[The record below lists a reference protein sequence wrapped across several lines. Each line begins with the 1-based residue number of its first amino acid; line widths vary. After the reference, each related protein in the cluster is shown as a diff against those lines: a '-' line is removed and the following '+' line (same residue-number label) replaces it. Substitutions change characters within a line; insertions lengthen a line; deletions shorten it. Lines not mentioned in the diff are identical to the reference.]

1 MNTIF
6 IRGTAG
12 LGYGFIDG
20 AFLPPGKDEYYL
32 RNMQARELLAREE
45 TSYRHLTESEIQILK
60 ANGNESYRWNDV
72 YVSDIFD
79 ASLIQ
84 NTYFSGIVRIGN
96 LEAGCLKFHDYI
108 QRTGI
113 RNSTIISCDIGD
125 NCAINDCAYISHYII
140 GSGVILSCIHEMDT
154 TNHSK
159 FGEGIVKDGE
169 DEDVRVYIEP
179 VNEAGGRRIMPFNGM
194 ICTDAYLWSVY
205 RSDTKLMDAFKAITQ
220 KNADSR
226 RGYYSVVG
234 HGAVIKHCATIKD
247 ARIGNAAYIKGANK
261 LKNLTIN
268 SDEEEPAQIGEGV
281 ELVNGIVGY
290 GCHVFYGCKAVRFV
304 LGNNCKLNYGA
315 RLINS
320 VLGDNSTISCCEVLN
335 NLVFPAHEQH
345 HNNSFLIAALVL
357 GQSNMAAGATIGS
370 NHNSRGNDGEIVAG
384 RGFWPGLSCSIKHN
398 SRFVSYC
405 LITKGVYPF
414 ELNIILPF
422 SMLTTSEDGK
432 RREVMPAYMWMY
444 NMYALFRNARK
455 FKDRDKRKKV
465 TQVYETDFL
474 APDTVQEII
483 TAIDLLGKWSS
494 VNPDQKH
501 FYTAPLVLERSHNGV
516 RIIKAAESAAAYR
529 QMLLY
534 YAIKTLLTM
543 PDELMYQEI
552 QYTSDAGGSAPEGGS
567 GGGGSDG
574 VSVYRRLCA
583 FANAAGN
590 KPEFGNWENLGGQ
603 LVPAYKAET
612 LRKNIRNGIL
622 ADWQDIHNEYARF
635 HAEYPLDKAH
645 NALYVLCF
653 LLDGNFPAP
662 EAWNALLDETH
673 SICNYIDKQVYITT
687 RKDYTDHFR
696 NITFQSKAEQDAV
709 IGRLDA
715 NVCITQTRAE
725 IAALRNLIDSAYEK
739 ST

>member
-1 MNTIF
+1 MNTLF

-12 LGYGFIDG
+12 LGYGFIDETC
-20 AFLPPGKDEYYL
+20 LPPGKDEWYL
-32 RNMQARELLAREE
+32 RTAQANKMLGREE
-45 TSYRHLTESEIQILK
+45 TSYRRLTESEIKLLEE
-60 ANGNESYRWNDV
+60 NGNESPAWNDV

-79 ASLIQ
+79 AALIQ
-84 NTYFSGIVRIGN
+84 NTFFSGMVRIGN

-113 RNSTIISCDIGD
+113 RNSRIISCDIGD

-140 GSGVILSCIHEMDT
+140 GNGVILSCINEMDT

-179 VNEAGGRRIMPFNGM
+179 VNEAGGRRIIPFNGM
-194 ICTDAYLWSVY
+194 TCADAYLWAMY
-205 RSDTKLMDAFKAITQ
+205 RADAKLINTFKTITQ
-220 KNADSR
+220 KNSDSR
-226 RGYYSVVG
+226 RGYYGTVG

-247 ARIGNAAYIKGANK
+247 TRIGDAAYIKGANK

-268 SDEEEPAQIGEGV
+268 SDEAEPAQIGEGV

-384 RGFWPGLSCSIKHN
+384 RGFWPGLSCSMKHN
-398 SRFVSYC
+398 SRFASYC

-414 ELNIILPF
+414 ELNITLPF
-422 SMLTTSEDGK
+422 SMLTTSGDGK

-455 FKDRDKRKKV
+455 YKDRDKRKKAI
-465 TQVYETDFL
+465 QVYETDFL

-483 TAIDLLGKWSS
+483 AALSLFKEWSAINQGSK
-494 VNPDQKH
+494 Q
-501 FYTAPLVLERSHNGV
+501 FFAAPRTLERSHIGV
-516 RIIKAAESAAAYR
+516 RIIKPEEAVAAYR

-534 YAIKTLLTM
+534 YAVKTLLTL
-543 PDELMYQEI
+543 PEDYMYQETK
-552 QYTSDAGGSAPEGGS
+552 QRADAGSVGGS
-567 GGGGSDG
+567 GGG
-574 VSVYRRLCA
+574 SVYGRLCA
-583 FANAAGN
+583 LAKAAGN
-590 KPEFGNWENLGGQ
+590 VSETSAWENLGGQ
-603 LVPAYKAET
+603 LVPVYKAEA
-612 LRKNIRNGIL
+612 LRDKIRDGSL
-622 ADWQDIHNEYARF
+622 ACWQDIHNEYARL

-645 NALYVLCF
+645 NAIYVLRF
-653 LLDGNFPAP
+653 LQGGSFPAP
-662 EAWNALLDETH
+662 EAWNVLLDETH
-673 SICNYIDKQVYITT
+673 IICEYIKKQVYITK

-715 NVCITQTRAE
+715 NVCIMQTRAE
-725 IAALRNLIDSAYEK
+725 ISALKKLIDGAYEP
-739 ST
+739 SN

>member
-20 AFLPPGKDEYYL
+20 GFLPQGKDEYYL
-32 RNMQARELLAREE
+32 RTEQARTMLGRGEK
-45 TSYRHLTESEIQILK
+45 SCRHLTESEIQLLE
-60 ANGNESYRWNDV
+60 ANGNESHNWNDV

-79 ASLIQ
+79 VSLIQ
-84 NTYFSGIVRIGN
+84 NSHFFGIVRIGN

-113 RNSTIISCDIGD
+113 RNSKIISCDIGD

-179 VNEAGGRRIMPFNGM
+179 VNEAGGRRILPFNGM
-194 ICTDAYLWSVY
+194 ICADAYLWSIY
-205 RSDTKLMDAFKAITQ
+205 RSDTRLMDAFKTITQ

-226 RGYYSVVG
+226 RGYYGTVG

-247 ARIGNAAYIKGANK
+247 TLIGEAAYIKGANK

-268 SDEEEPAQIGEGV
+268 SDEDEPAQIGEGV

-398 SRFVSYC
+398 SRFASYC

-414 ELNIILPF
+414 ELNITLPF

-455 FKDRDKRKKV
+455 FKDRDKRKK
-465 TQVYETDFL
+465 TIQVYETNFL
-474 APDTVQEII
+474 APDTVQEIM
-483 TAIDLLGKWSS
+483 TALALLQEWSHL
-494 VNPDQKH
+494 NDDHKH
-501 FYTAPLVLERSHNGV
+501 FFAAPRVLERSHIAV
-516 RIIKAAESAAAYR
+516 RIIKPEEAAAAYR
-529 QMLLY
+529 QMLVY
-534 YAIKTLLTM
+534 YAITTLLTL
-543 PDELMYQEI
+543 PGAGEGGGAG
-552 QYTSDAGGSAPEGGS
+552 AGGDLRAGS
-567 GGGGSDG
+567 G
-574 VSVYRRLCA
+574 SVYGRLCA
-583 FANAAGN
+583 FAAAAAHT
-590 KPEFGNWENLGGQ
+590 PEANDWENLGGQ
-603 LVPAYKAET
+603 LVPAYKAEA
-612 LRKNIRNGIL
+612 LRKNIREGKL
-622 ADWQDIHNEYARF
+622 TSWQNIHAEYARLYT
-635 HAEYPLDKAH
+635 EYPLDKAH
-645 NALYVLCF
+645 NALAVLRF
-653 LLDGNFPAP
+653 LRGGFPAP
-662 EAWNALLDETH
+662 DAWNALLDETH
-673 SICNYIDKQVYITT
+673 TICDYIDKQVYITK

-696 NITFQSKAEQDAV
+696 NITFQSKAERDAV
-709 IGRLDA
+709 TGRLDA
-715 NVCITQTRAE
+715 NVCIMQTRAD
-725 IAALRNLIDSAYEK
+725 IAALRNLLDSAYETA
-739 ST
+739 S